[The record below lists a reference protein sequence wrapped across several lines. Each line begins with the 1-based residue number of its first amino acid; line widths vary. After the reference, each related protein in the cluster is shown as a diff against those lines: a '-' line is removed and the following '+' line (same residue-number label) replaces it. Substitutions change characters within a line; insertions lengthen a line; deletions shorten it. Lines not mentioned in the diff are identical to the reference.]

1 MLAERGETEEV
12 PETLQGVIAARLDG
26 LPPEEKALLQEAAV
40 VGRVFW
46 LGAVEAMDGALP
58 RELEARLHALARKE
72 FIRRERRSSVEGDT
86 EFAFLHVLV
95 RDVAY
100 GQIPRRERSEKHRL
114 AAEWIASLGRSEDH
128 AEMLGHHY
136 LQALELAEA
145 AGADTV
151 AAGRAGAP
159 GAGRR
164 GRPGRGALQPSKPP
178 GVSTRRRC
186 GCVRK
191 TALNVRSCSTSEQSP
206 RGRTSPAATPSN

>member
-1 MLAERGETEEV
+1 
-12 PETLQGVIAARLDG
+12 
-26 LPPEEKALLQEAAV
+26 
-40 VGRVFW
+40 
-46 LGAVEAMDGALP
+46 MDGALP
-58 RELEARLHALARKE
+58 RELEERLHALARKE

-114 AAEWIASLGRSEDH
+114 AAEWIASLGRSEDQ

-145 AGADTV
+145 AGADT
-151 AAGRAGAP
+151 AALVEPARRALADAGDRAGALY
-159 GAGRR
+159 AVE
-164 GRPGRGALQPSKPP
+164 AA

-191 TALNVRSCSTSEQSP
+191 TALNVRSCSTSEPSP
-206 RGRTSPAATPSN
+206 RGRTCPAATPSS